1 MIQAIFC
8 FQFIINEE
16 EQGRIEPELQPL
28 RMIFN
33 NKEFSEENYT
43 DLLAI
48 NDIYGIFYFQTVG
61 TISEQGLFGNFYM
74 GRLRKTPY
82 QVISYFLQ
90 DAEGRR
96 FITIAVFELD
106 DELEIF
112 DDVIKDLG
120 KKLDDILP
128 DLGKTNPMRQIILY
142 EKLITQL
149 EYELKFALFQID
161 RLSRLDKL
169 QKIALIFHSEERKKI
184 LELLRQR
191 PIAKKDLKEELKKLK
206 TYANTNILLKPF
218 LDLNIAR
225 CDWFKK
231 GKEKKKKFDEKGE
244 GEFVF
249 LIKDVII
256 GRLPSATNLE
266 SLKTKKPDLF
276 SKYKERVAEF
286 FSKYDINEQNEEEI
300 QKLTNILLNPDMY
313 DFIDLLKTN
322 YYPLDKLPKI
332 LSDFI
337 DLDTVL
343 STLKEM
349 NIIAI
354 VEDDDKEEK
363 QKWVVL
369 LTEIQPI
376 ITFPEY
382 LLPEILM
389 THATSDKNKKV
400 SYDVAKRAYELLE
413 STYYDNL
420 DF

>member
-1 MIQAIFC
+1 LIQAIFC

-225 CDWFKK
+225 CDWLK
-231 GKEKKKKFDEKGE
+231 KEKKKRKNSTRREKE
-244 GEFVF
+244 
-249 LIKDVII
+249 
-256 GRLPSATNLE
+256 NLY
-266 SLKTKKPDLF
+266 F
-276 SKYKERVAEF
+276 
-286 FSKYDINEQNEEEI
+286 
-300 QKLTNILLNPDMY
+300 
-313 DFIDLLKTN
+313 
-322 YYPLDKLPKI
+322 
-332 LSDFI
+332 
-337 DLDTVL
+337 
-343 STLKEM
+343 
-349 NIIAI
+349 
-354 VEDDDKEEK
+354 
-363 QKWVVL
+363 
-369 LTEIQPI
+369 
-376 ITFPEY
+376 
-382 LLPEILM
+382 
-389 THATSDKNKKV
+389 
-400 SYDVAKRAYELLE
+400 
-413 STYYDNL
+413 
-420 DF
+420 

>member
-1 MIQAIFC
+1 
-8 FQFIINEE
+8 
-16 EQGRIEPELQPL
+16 
-28 RMIFN
+28 
-33 NKEFSEENYT
+33 
-43 DLLAI
+43 
-48 NDIYGIFYFQTVG
+48 
-61 TISEQGLFGNFYM
+61 
-74 GRLRKTPY
+74 
-82 QVISYFLQ
+82 
-90 DAEGRR
+90 
-96 FITIAVFELD
+96 
-106 DELEIF
+106 
-112 DDVIKDLG
+112 
-120 KKLDDILP
+120 
-128 DLGKTNPMRQIILY
+128 
-142 EKLITQL
+142 
-149 EYELKFALFQID
+149 
-161 RLSRLDKL
+161 
-169 QKIALIFHSEERKKI
+169 
-184 LELLRQR
+184 
-191 PIAKKDLKEELKKLK
+191 
-206 TYANTNILLKPF
+206 
-218 LDLNIAR
+218 
-225 CDWFKK
+225 
-231 GKEKKKKFDEKGE
+231 
-244 GEFVF
+244 
-249 LIKDVII
+249 
-256 GRLPSATNLE
+256 LPSATNLE